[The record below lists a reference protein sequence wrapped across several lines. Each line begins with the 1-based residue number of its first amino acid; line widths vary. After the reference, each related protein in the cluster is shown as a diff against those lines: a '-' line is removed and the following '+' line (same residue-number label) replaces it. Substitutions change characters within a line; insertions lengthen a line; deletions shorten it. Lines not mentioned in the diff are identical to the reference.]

1 MRLFDGLYLYE
12 VVMLALGVFLFV
24 VLVLA
29 LVYQLMH
36 KRNLAGLLAFFAVSI
51 VMMGYPSIKSVQV
64 QKDGIDIE
72 KTARELQANPDK
84 AEVRSQLEQQVSSIG
99 DRPISDPTTL
109 THLATAQF
117 ALGHEKAAE
126 QTVQK
131 ALKSDPKAAGAREL
145 QDKITTFHKL
155 DSMAAE
161 VEKNPGDVA
170 AKSQLQQTVKEA
182 SQQPNANP
190 KALAHIAKAQQV
202 LGQSEDA
209 AKSLQKA
216 IKIDPNLA
224 ELKSLKDSIFG
235 HAATKPAQPAT
246 KPAQP
251 TTKPAQPK

>member
-29 LVYQLMH
+29 LV
-36 KRNLAGLLAFFAVSI
+36 FFMVSI

-64 QKDGIDIE
+64 QKDGVNIE
-72 KTARELQANPDK
+72 KTARELRENPDK
-84 AEVRSQLEQQVSSIG
+84 AEVRSKLEQQVSSIG

-117 ALGHEKAAE
+117 ALGHDKAAE
-126 QTVQK
+126 QTVKK

-145 QDKITTFHKL
+145 QDRITAVQKL
-155 DSMAAE
+155 DSMVAE
-161 VEKNPGDVA
+161 VEKNPGDTA

-190 KALAHIAKAQQV
+190 TALARIAKAQQA
-202 LGQSEDA
+202 LGQSEEA
-209 AKSLQKA
+209 AKNLQKA
-216 IKIDPNLA
+216 LKIDPNLA
-224 ELKSLKDSIFG
+224 ELKTLKDSIFTS
-235 HAATKPAQPAT
+235 A
-246 KPAQP
+246 
-251 TTKPAQPK
+251 TTKTAPPK